1 VVGAAVRDGEAEAL
15 PVERPAVVSGEA
27 HPLDR
32 PVLDAEFVVDA
43 VDLLRE
49 TVADALAVGYLSA
62 RRESRRLRRK

>member
-1 VVGAAVRDGEAEAL
+1 
-15 PVERPAVVSGEA
+15 VSGEA